1 MMSTAV
7 TLDTFLIA
15 AIIAYALGAIPV
27 AYTIGRI
34 NGINV
39 FQVGSRQAG
48 ATNIWRQVSRKQG
61 VVVTAIDATKGVSAI
76 FIARYIGL
84 EGTEL
89 LVPTAA
95 AIAGHWNSP
104 ITKFR
109 GGDGVV
115 TLMGASLGIAPIT
128 VFLGLTIGTIAAVT
142 MHKKLNHPSLW
153 GGIVGFIV
161 FITLS
166 FRPDSNIE
174 PAIVY
179 GLTGIGVAI
188 MLHSIYFH
196 KRHKEYFNAR
206 ETQHKDLDAT
216 ITQDRL
222 S

>member
-1 MMSTAV
+1 MMSTAI
-7 TLDTFLIA
+7 TLDTFLLA
-15 AIIAYALGAIPV
+15 AVIAYAMGAIPV

-48 ATNIWRQVSRKQG
+48 ATNIWREVSRKQG
-61 VVVTAIDATKGVSAI
+61 VIVTAIDAIKGVSAI
-76 FIARYIGL
+76 LIARYMGL

-104 ITKFR
+104 MTKFR

-128 VFLGLTIGTIAAVT
+128 VFLGLTVGTITAVT

-166 FRPDSNIE
+166 FRPDSNID

-179 GLTGIGVAI
+179 GLTGLGVAI

-206 ETQHKDLDAT
+206 EKQGEDLDVT

>member
-1 MMSTAV
+1 MMSTAI
-7 TLDTFLIA
+7 TLDTFLLA
-15 AIIAYALGAIPV
+15 AVIAYAMGAIPV
-27 AYTIGRI
+27 AYTIGKI

-48 ATNIWRQVSRKQG
+48 ATNIWREVSRKQG
-61 VVVTAIDATKGVSAI
+61 VIVTGIDAIKGVSAI
-76 FIARYIGL
+76 LIARYMGL

-104 ITKFR
+104 MTKFR

-128 VFLGLTIGTIAAVT
+128 VFLGLTVGTITAVT

-166 FRPDSNIE
+166 FRPDSNID

-179 GLTGIGVAI
+179 GLTGLGVAI

-196 KRHKEYFNAR
+196 KRHKQYFNAR
-206 ETQHKDLDAT
+206 ERQPEDLDAT

>member
-1 MMSTAV
+1 MSTAI
-7 TLDTFLIA
+7 TLDTFLLA
-15 AIIAYALGAIPV
+15 AVIAYAMGAIPV

-48 ATNIWRQVSRKQG
+48 ATNIWREVSRKQG
-61 VVVTAIDATKGVSAI
+61 VIVTAIDAIKGVSAI
-76 FIARYIGL
+76 LIARYMGL

-104 ITKFR
+104 MTKFR

-128 VFLGLTIGTIAAVT
+128 VFLGLTVGTITAVT

-166 FRPDSNIE
+166 FRPDSNID

-179 GLTGIGVAI
+179 GLTGLGVAI

-206 ETQHKDLDAT
+206 EKQGEDLDVT

>member
-1 MMSTAV
+1 MMRTGV
-7 TLDTFLIA
+7 TLDTFLLA
-15 AIIAYALGAIPV
+15 AVIAYAMGAIPV

-48 ATNIWRQVSRKQG
+48 ATNIWREVSRKQG
-61 VVVTAIDATKGVSAI
+61 AIVTGIDAIKGVSAI
-76 FIARYIGL
+76 LIARYMGL

-95 AIAGHWNSP
+95 AVAGHWNSP

-115 TLMGASLGIAPIT
+115 TLMGASLGITPIT
-128 VFLGLTIGTIAAVT
+128 VFLGLTVGTITAVT

-166 FRPDSNIE
+166 FRPDSNID

-179 GLTGIGVAI
+179 GLTGLGVAI

-196 KRHKEYFNAR
+196 KRHKEYFNVR
-206 ETQHKDLDAT
+206 ERQREDLDAT

>member
-1 MMSTAV
+1 M
-7 TLDTFLIA
+7 
-15 AIIAYALGAIPV
+15 GAIPV

-48 ATNIWRQVSRKQG
+48 ATNIWREVSRKQG
-61 VVVTAIDATKGVSAI
+61 VIVTGIDAIKGVSAI
-76 FIARYIGL
+76 LIARYMGL

-104 ITKFR
+104 MTKFR

-128 VFLGLTIGTIAAVT
+128 VFLGLTVGTITAVT

-153 GGIVGFIV
+153 GGIAGFIV

-166 FRPDSNIE
+166 FRPDSNID

-179 GLTGIGVAI
+179 GLTGLGVAI

-206 ETQHKDLDAT
+206 ERQPEDLDAT

>member
-1 MMSTAV
+1 MMSTAI
-7 TLDTFLIA
+7 TLDTFLLA
-15 AIIAYALGAIPV
+15 AVIAYALGAIPV

-48 ATNIWRQVSRKQG
+48 ATNIWREVSRKQG
-61 VVVTAIDATKGVSAI
+61 VIVTGIDAIKGVSAVLM
-76 FIARYIGL
+76 ARYMGL
-84 EGTEL
+84 ESTEL

-115 TLMGASLGIAPIT
+115 TLMGASLGIAPLT
-128 VFLGLTIGTIAAVT
+128 VLLGLTAGIVT
-142 MHKKLNHPSLW
+142 AFLVHKKLNHPSLW

-166 FRPDSNIE
+166 FQPDSHIE

-179 GLTGIGVAI
+179 GLTGLGVAI

-196 KRHKEYFNAR
+196 KRHKEYFSDQERQRKN
-206 ETQHKDLDAT
+206 LDAT

>member
-142 MHKKLNHPSLW
+142 MHKKLNHPSVW

-196 KRHKEYFNAR
+196 KRHKEYFNPR

>member
-1 MMSTAV
+1 M
-7 TLDTFLIA
+7 
-15 AIIAYALGAIPV
+15 GAIPV

-48 ATNIWRQVSRKQG
+48 ATNIWREVSRKQG
-61 VVVTAIDATKGVSAI
+61 VIVTAIDAIKGVSAI
-76 FIARYIGL
+76 LIARYMGL

-104 ITKFR
+104 MTKFR

-128 VFLGLTIGTIAAVT
+128 VFLGLTVGTITAVT

-166 FRPDSNIE
+166 FRPDSNID

-179 GLTGIGVAI
+179 GLTGLGVAI

-206 ETQHKDLDAT
+206 ERQREDLDAT

>member
-1 MMSTAV
+1 MSTAI
-7 TLDTFLIA
+7 TLDTFLLA
-15 AIIAYALGAIPV
+15 AVIAYAMGAIPV

-48 ATNIWRQVSRKQG
+48 ATNIWREVSRKQG
-61 VVVTAIDATKGVSAI
+61 VIVTAIDAIKGVSAI
-76 FIARYIGL
+76 LIARYMGL

-104 ITKFR
+104 MTKFR

-128 VFLGLTIGTIAAVT
+128 VFLGLTVGTITAVT

-166 FRPDSNIE
+166 FRPDSNID

-179 GLTGIGVAI
+179 GLTGLGVAI

-206 ETQHKDLDAT
+206 ERQREDLDAT

>member
-1 MMSTAV
+1 M
-7 TLDTFLIA
+7 
-15 AIIAYALGAIPV
+15 GAIPV

-48 ATNIWRQVSRKQG
+48 ATNIWREVSRKQG
-61 VVVTAIDATKGVSAI
+61 VIVTGIDAIKGVSAI
-76 FIARYIGL
+76 LIARYMGL

-104 ITKFR
+104 MTKFR

-128 VFLGLTIGTIAAVT
+128 VFLGLTVGTITAVT

-153 GGIVGFIV
+153 GGIVGFIT

-166 FRPDSNIE
+166 FQPDSNID

-179 GLTGIGVAI
+179 GLTGLGVAI

-206 ETQHKDLDAT
+206 ERQPEDLDAT

>member
-1 MMSTAV
+1 MSTAI
-7 TLDTFLIA
+7 TLDTFLLA
-15 AIIAYALGAIPV
+15 TVIAYAMGAIPV

-48 ATNIWRQVSRKQG
+48 ATNIWREVSRKQG
-61 VVVTAIDATKGVSAI
+61 VIVTGIDAIKGVSAI
-76 FIARYIGL
+76 LIARYMGL

-104 ITKFR
+104 MTKFR

-128 VFLGLTIGTIAAVT
+128 VFLGLTVGTITAVT

-153 GGIVGFIV
+153 GGIAGFIV

-166 FRPDSNIE
+166 FRPDSNID

-179 GLTGIGVAI
+179 GLTGLGVAI

-206 ETQHKDLDAT
+206 ERQPEDLDAT

>member
-1 MMSTAV
+1 MMSTGV
-7 TLDTFLIA
+7 TLDTFLLA
-15 AIIAYALGAIPV
+15 AVIAYALGAIPV

-48 ATNIWRQVSRKQG
+48 ATNVWREVSRKQG
-61 VVVTAIDATKGVSAI
+61 VIVTAIDAIKGASAI
-76 FIARYIGL
+76 LMARYMGL

-89 LVPTAA
+89 LIPTAA

-115 TLMGASLGIAPIT
+115 TLMGASLGIAPII
-128 VFLGLTIGTIAAVT
+128 VFLGLSIGTITAVIT
-142 MHKKLNHPSLW
+142 HKKLNHPSLW
-153 GGIVGFIV
+153 GGIVGFIA

-166 FRPDSNIE
+166 FQPDSNID

-179 GLTGIGVAI
+179 GLTGLGLAI

-196 KRHKEYFNAR
+196 KRHRDYFTAHERQR
-206 ETQHKDLDAT
+206 EDLDAT

>member
-1 MMSTAV
+1 MQ
-7 TLDTFLIA
+7 FLS
-15 AIIAYALGAIPV
+15 P
-27 AYTIGRI
+27 TRE
-34 NGINV
+34 
-39 FQVGSRQAG
+39 
-48 ATNIWRQVSRKQG
+48 VSRKQG
-61 VVVTAIDATKGVSAI
+61 VIVTAIDAIKGVSAI
-76 FIARYIGL
+76 LMARYMGL

-89 LVPTAA
+89 LIPTAA

-128 VFLGLTIGTIAAVT
+128 VFLSLSIGTITAVT
-142 MHKKLNHPSLW
+142 THKKLNHPSLW
-153 GGIVGFIV
+153 GGIVGFLA

-166 FRPDSNIE
+166 FQPDSNID

-179 GLTGIGVAI
+179 GLTGLGLAI
-188 MLHSIYFH
+188 MVHSIYFH
-196 KRHKEYFNAR
+196 KRHKAYFTAQERQR
-206 ETQHKDLDAT
+206 EDLDPT

>member
-1 MMSTAV
+1 MMSTAI
-7 TLDTFLIA
+7 TLDTFLLA
-15 AIIAYALGAIPV
+15 AVIAYAMGAIPV

-48 ATNIWRQVSRKQG
+48 ATNIWREVSRKQG
-61 VVVTAIDATKGVSAI
+61 VIVTAIDAIKGVSAI
-76 FIARYIGL
+76 LIARYMGL

-128 VFLGLTIGTIAAVT
+128 VFLGLTIGTITAVT

-166 FRPDSNIE
+166 FRTDSNID
-174 PAIVY
+174 PAVVY
-179 GLTGIGVAI
+179 GLTGLGVAI

-206 ETQHKDLDAT
+206 ERQREDLDAT
-216 ITQDRL
+216 VTQDRL

>member
-1 MMSTAV
+1 M
-7 TLDTFLIA
+7 
-15 AIIAYALGAIPV
+15 GAIPV
-27 AYTIGRI
+27 AYTIGRL

-48 ATNIWRQVSRKQG
+48 ATNIWREVSRKQG
-61 VVVTAIDATKGVSAI
+61 VIVTGIDAIKGGSAI
-76 FIARYIGL
+76 LIARYMGL

-89 LVPTAA
+89 LVPTAS

-104 ITKFR
+104 MTKFR

-128 VFLGLTIGTIAAVT
+128 VFLGLTVGTITAVT

-166 FRPDSNIE
+166 FRPDSNID

-179 GLTGIGVAI
+179 GLTGLGVAI

-206 ETQHKDLDAT
+206 ERQREDLDAT
-216 ITQDRL
+216 MTQDRL

>member
-1 MMSTAV
+1 MMSTAI
-7 TLDTFLIA
+7 TLDTFVLA
-15 AIIAYALGAIPV
+15 AVIAYAMGAIPV

-48 ATNIWRQVSRKQG
+48 ATNIWREVSRKQG
-61 VVVTAIDATKGVSAI
+61 VIVIAIDAIKGVSAI
-76 FIARYIGL
+76 LIARYMGL

-95 AIAGHWNSP
+95 AVARHWNSRS
-104 ITKFR
+104 TKFR

-128 VFLGLTIGTIAAVT
+128 VFLGLTVGTITACI

-166 FRPDSNIE
+166 FRPDSNID
-174 PAIVY
+174 PTGVY
-179 GLTGIGVAI
+179 GLTGLGVAI

-206 ETQHKDLDAT
+206 EKQDENLDVT

>member
-1 MMSTAV
+1 MMSTAI
-7 TLDTFLIA
+7 TLDTFVLA
-15 AIIAYALGAIPV
+15 AVIAYAMGAIPV

-48 ATNIWRQVSRKQG
+48 ATNIWREVSRKQG
-61 VVVTAIDATKGVSAI
+61 AIVTGIDAIKGVSAI
-76 FIARYIGL
+76 LIARYMGL

-95 AIAGHWNSP
+95 AVAGHWNSP

-128 VFLGLTIGTIAAVT
+128 VFLGLTVGTITAFT

-166 FRPDSNIE
+166 FRPDSNID

-179 GLTGIGVAI
+179 GLTGLGVAI

-196 KRHKEYFNAR
+196 KRHKEYFNTR
-206 ETQHKDLDAT
+206 ERQREDLDAT
-216 ITQDRL
+216 VTQDRL

>member
-1 MMSTAV
+1 MSTAI
-7 TLDTFLIA
+7 TLDTFLLA
-15 AIIAYALGAIPV
+15 AVIAYAMGAIPV

-48 ATNIWRQVSRKQG
+48 ATNIWREVSRKQG
-61 VVVTAIDATKGVSAI
+61 VIVTGIDAIKGVSAI
-76 FIARYIGL
+76 LIARYMGL

-104 ITKFR
+104 MTKFR

-128 VFLGLTIGTIAAVT
+128 VFLGLTVGTITAVT

-166 FRPDSNIE
+166 FRPDSNID

-179 GLTGIGVAI
+179 GLTGLGAAI

-206 ETQHKDLDAT
+206 EKQGEDLDVT

>member
-1 MMSTAV
+1 MSTAI
-7 TLDTFLIA
+7 TLDTFLLA
-15 AIIAYALGAIPV
+15 AVIAYAMGAIPV

-48 ATNIWRQVSRKQG
+48 ATNIWREVSRKQG
-61 VVVTAIDATKGVSAI
+61 VIVTGIDAIKGVSAI
-76 FIARYIGL
+76 LIARYMGL

-104 ITKFR
+104 MTKFR

-128 VFLGLTIGTIAAVT
+128 VFLGLTIGTITSVT
-142 MHKKLNHPSLW
+142 MHKKLSHPSLW

-166 FRPDSNIE
+166 FRPESNVD

-179 GLTGIGVAI
+179 GLTGLGVAI

-206 ETQHKDLDAT
+206 ERQREDLDAT

>member
-1 MMSTAV
+1 MMSTAI
-7 TLDTFLIA
+7 TLDTFVLA
-15 AIIAYALGAIPV
+15 AFIAYAMGAIPV

-48 ATNIWRQVSRKQG
+48 ATNIWREVSRKQG
-61 VVVTAIDATKGVSAI
+61 AIVTGIDAIKGVSAI
-76 FIARYIGL
+76 LIALYMGL

-95 AIAGHWNSP
+95 AVAGHWNSP

-115 TLMGASLGIAPIT
+115 TLMGASLGITPIT
-128 VFLGLTIGTIAAVT
+128 VFLGLTVGTITAVT

-166 FRPDSNIE
+166 FRPDSNID

-179 GLTGIGVAI
+179 GLTGLGVAI

-196 KRHKEYFNAR
+196 KRHKEYFNVR
-206 ETQHKDLDAT
+206 ERQREDLDAT

>member
-1 MMSTAV
+1 MMSTAI
-7 TLDTFLIA
+7 TLDTFLLA
-15 AIIAYALGAIPV
+15 AVIAYAMGAIPV

-48 ATNIWRQVSRKQG
+48 ATNIWREVSRKQG
-61 VVVTAIDATKGVSAI
+61 VIVTGIDAIKGVSAI
-76 FIARYIGL
+76 LIARYMGL

-104 ITKFR
+104 MTKFR

-128 VFLGLTIGTIAAVT
+128 VFLGLTVGTITAVT

-153 GGIVGFIV
+153 GGIAGFIV

-166 FRPDSNIE
+166 FRPDSNID

-179 GLTGIGVAI
+179 GLTGLGVAI

-206 ETQHKDLDAT
+206 EKQGEDLDVT

>member
-1 MMSTAV
+1 MSTAI
-7 TLDTFLIA
+7 TLDTFLLA
-15 AIIAYALGAIPV
+15 AVIAYAMGAIPV

-48 ATNIWRQVSRKQG
+48 ATNIWREVSRKQG
-61 VVVTAIDATKGVSAI
+61 VIVTGIDAIKGVSAI
-76 FIARYIGL
+76 LIARYMGL

-104 ITKFR
+104 MTKFR

-128 VFLGLTIGTIAAVT
+128 VFLGLTVGTITAVT

-153 GGIVGFIV
+153 GGIAGFIV

-166 FRPDSNIE
+166 FRPDSNID

-179 GLTGIGVAI
+179 GLTGLGVAI

-206 ETQHKDLDAT
+206 EKHREDLDVT

>member
-1 MMSTAV
+1 MMSTAI
-7 TLDTFLIA
+7 TLDTFLLA
-15 AIIAYALGAIPV
+15 AVIAYAIGAIPV

-48 ATNIWRQVSRKQG
+48 ATNIWREVSRKQG
-61 VVVTAIDATKGVSAI
+61 AIVTGIDAIKGVSAI
-76 FIARYIGL
+76 LIARYMGL

-95 AIAGHWNSP
+95 AVAGHWNSP

-128 VFLGLTIGTIAAVT
+128 VFLGLTVGTITAFT

-166 FRPDSNIE
+166 FRPDSNID

-179 GLTGIGVAI
+179 GLTGLGVAI

-206 ETQHKDLDAT
+206 EKHREDLDVT

>member
-1 MMSTAV
+1 MSTAI
-7 TLDTFLIA
+7 TLDTFLLA
-15 AIIAYALGAIPV
+15 TVIAYAMGAIPV

-48 ATNIWRQVSRKQG
+48 ATNIWREVSRKQG
-61 VVVTAIDATKGVSAI
+61 VIVTGIDAIKGVSAI
-76 FIARYIGL
+76 LIARYMGL

-95 AIAGHWNSP
+95 AVAGHWNSP

-128 VFLGLTIGTIAAVT
+128 VFLGLTVGTITAVT

-153 GGIVGFIV
+153 GGIAGFIV

-166 FRPDSNIE
+166 FRPDSNID

-179 GLTGIGVAI
+179 GLTGLGVAI

-206 ETQHKDLDAT
+206 ERQPEDLDAT